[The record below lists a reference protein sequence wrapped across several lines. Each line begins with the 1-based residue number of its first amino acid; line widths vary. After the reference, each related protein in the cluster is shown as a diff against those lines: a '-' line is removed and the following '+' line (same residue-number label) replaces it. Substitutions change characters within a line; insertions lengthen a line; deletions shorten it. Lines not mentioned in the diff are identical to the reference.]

1 MGRLRTPFFIAAI
14 AFIGLAFVLEIAY
27 GPLAGFLGSL
37 VGEDEPPGLGV
48 PYLALVDGLL
58 VMTVALMG
66 LSMLIP
72 KALHARLQGIATL
85 IISFFGCL
93 GAIVLIFV
101 ALAFLLFMIGLL
113 ASFFGI
119 IAYLALF
126 GHFPRGVATA
136 YLSLILLLKLAFA
149 VCLILAHQRFVTNKG
164 LVLLVL
170 TSLLANIVVS
180 FLHGLVPG
188 VLVSITDAVAAIVV
202 GILAV
207 IWSII
212 LLIGSIPAILRAIRP
227 PSAPKQSEGS

>member
-1 MGRLRTPFFIAAI
+1 VDRLRTPFFIAAI
-14 AFIGLAFVLEIAY
+14 VLICLAFALEIAY

-48 PYLALVDGLL
+48 PYLALVDGFV

-66 LSMLIP
+66 ASMFVP
-72 KALHARLQGIATL
+72 KPLHARLQGVVTL
-85 IISFFGCL
+85 VISFFGCL

-101 ALAFLLFMIGLL
+101 ALALLLFMIGLL
-113 ASFFGI
+113 ASFFGAL
-119 IAYLALF
+119 AYLALF
-126 GHFPRGVATA
+126 GHFPRGTATA
-136 YLSLILLLKLAFA
+136 YLSVILLLKLAFA
-149 VCLILAHQRFVTNKG
+149 ACLVLAHQRFVTNKG

-207 IWSII
+207 IWALI

-227 PSAPKQSEGS
+227 PSAPRQSD

>member
-1 MGRLRTPFFIAAI
+1 MDRLRTPFFIAALV
-14 AFIGLAFVLEIAY
+14 FICLALALEIAY
-27 GPLAGFLGSL
+27 GPLASFLGGL
-37 VGEDEPPGLGV
+37 VGEEEAPGLGV
-48 PYLALVDGLL
+48 PYLALVDGLVVL
-58 VMTVALMG
+58 TVALMG

-85 IISFFGCL
+85 VISFFGCL

-126 GHFPRGVATA
+126 GHFPRGVAA
-136 YLSLILLLKLAFA
+136 GYLAVILLLKVAFA
-149 VCLILAHQRFVTNKG
+149 ICLVLAHQRFVTNKG
-164 LVLLVL
+164 LVLLIL
-170 TSLLANIVVS
+170 TSLLANIIVS

-188 VLVSITDAVAAIVV
+188 VLVSITDALAAIVV
-202 GILAV
+202 GILGV
-207 IWSII
+207 IWAVI

-227 PSAPKQSEGS
+227 PSAPKKS